1 MYSKNAISLT
11 FWRQRYYIF
20 LTYERKI
27 AILLTKVYKRRSM
40 RIKFYYFK
48 NINIKNTLSFVP
60 CGLLCL
66 SSLCRPVNKL
76 TVQPIA
82 LIHTP
87 AEYKRP
93 RQ

>member
-1 MYSKNAISLT
+1 
-11 FWRQRYYIF
+11 
-20 LTYERKI
+20 
-27 AILLTKVYKRRSM
+27 M